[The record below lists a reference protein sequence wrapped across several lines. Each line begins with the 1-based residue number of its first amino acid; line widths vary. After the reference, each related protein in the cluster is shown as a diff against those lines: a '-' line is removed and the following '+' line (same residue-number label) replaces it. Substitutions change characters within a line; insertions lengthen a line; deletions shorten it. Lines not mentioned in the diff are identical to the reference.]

1 MAIVG
6 RKPKPEDQRRN
17 QNKPRHDWIEVEH
30 RPHRGGP
37 HLPKAQSTG
46 RPWPKAT
53 QRWWN
58 VIRRMPHV
66 SLWEEADWQ
75 FAIDTAEVA
84 AAFHDGD
91 TKQAVELRQ
100 REKILGTTMDA
111 RRDLRIRYIEARPE
125 EERAGVTAIA
135 DYRKALEE

>member
-17 QNKPRHDWIEVEH
+17 QNKPRHDWIEVE
-30 RPHRGGP
+30 RRSYRGGP
-37 HLPKAQSTG
+37 NLPDTQPTG
-46 RPWPKAT
+46 LPWPDRTKD
-53 QRWWN
+53 WWAI
-58 VIRRMPHV
+58 VRRMPHAR
-66 SLWEEADWQ
+66 LWTKADWG
-75 FAIDTAEVA
+75 FALDTALVA
-84 AAFHDGD
+84 AHFHGGELGA
-91 TKQAVELRQ
+91 AVELRQ

-111 RRDLRIRYIEARPE
+111 RRDLRIRYIEPRPE